1 MPVAGQRDPDQIR
14 DVLTEWMARQMP
26 DATEVTITNLVV
38 PQSSGFS
45 NETFLLD
52 ASWVEN
58 GEKVDAELVLRS
70 QPVMSLLFPEI
81 DLVTQQYLSM
91 KLLGEHS
98 NVPVPN
104 TRWAE
109 RDTAIIG
116 GPFFMMDRLDGLVPG
131 DAPPYTETGFVVD
144 MTDEQR
150 ARCLALAAHGGGG
163 GSRFSSAGCVVDDTR
178 RITNLKGTNL
188 WRTSWNCS
196 RCSLSDEAQGAGPGL
211 ALGGS
216 QAIHGHLGSRLHP
229 VARQL

>member
-91 KLLGEHS
+91 KLLGEMIKPIR
-98 NVPVPN
+98 N
-104 TRWAE
+104 
-109 RDTAIIG
+109 
-116 GPFFMMDRLDGLVPG
+116 RLWISLLLV
-131 DAPPYTETGFVVD
+131 
-144 MTDEQR
+144 
-150 ARCLALAAHGGGG
+150 
-163 GSRFSSAGCVVDDTR
+163 
-178 RITNLKGTNL
+178 IT
-188 WRTSWNCS
+188 
-196 RCSLSDEAQGAGPGL
+196 
-211 ALGGS
+211 S
-216 QAIHGHLGSRLHP
+216 QASLFVQVRHR
-229 VARQL
+229 R

>member
-116 GPFFMMDRLDGLVPG
+116 GPFFMMDRLNGLVPG
-131 DAPPYTETGFVVD
+131 DAPPYTESGFVVD

-150 ARCLALAAHGGGG
+150 ARWAHNGVEALTRVGRVDWKAAGFDHLDQKHH
-163 GSRFSSAGCVVDDTR
+163 RPRDPQCVNR
-178 RITNLKGTNL
+178 HP
-188 WRTSWNCS
+188 
-196 RCSLSDEAQGAGPGL
+196 SDRVCQHREW
-211 ALGGS
+211 
-216 QAIHGHLGSRLHP
+216 
-229 VARQL
+229 